1 MRAAIKEQESEV
13 ARALFFG
20 KTQSS
25 SDDKSI
31 SRLGFLLVFYNRK
44 EEFPRLHP
52 VKLKSED
59 NPLSLYCDEKFERSD
74 GSGSRLINDVE
85 EAFLIGSYLDVP
97 IGQEISSSG

>member
-31 SRLGFLLVFYNRK
+31 SSLGFPLVFYNRK

-52 VKLKSED
+52 IKLKSED
-59 NPLSLYCDEKFERSD
+59 NPLSLYCEEKFERD
-74 GSGSRLINDVE
+74 GSGSRPISDGESL
-85 EAFLIGSYLDVP
+85 LIGSYLDVP
-97 IGQEISSSG
+97 VGQEISSSG